1 MRTIIYVIAA
11 VVIVVAIAA
20 FALYSYK
27 PLAGSR
33 VDSLAI
39 SGKEGIGSL
48 IQYLSSTGPSQTN
61 VSYGGTITI
70 STPNSSYAASPKSTT
85 FPIFVNYE
93 SVGNASR
100 IGIAFLVNTTI
111 GEEFDVVFIN
121 LPGNGT
127 YSCAFSM
134 SPYGNQSACNRL
146 SYQYNS
152 SGTLLSNARRLLSSS
167 STSVDFV
174 RQASHNGLPCTFVNG
189 TESLRLNSTA
199 LSDLSSGNSKN
210 STAALVDS
218 LLSEMQINGGFDS
231 CISDQYRVPLN
242 LSAQTNIHLS
252 SLTANQMQAYTID
265 TLLLLNETSIGRP
278 VSLSQIETLPAPLTS
293 NS

>member
-11 VVIVVAIAA
+11 VVIVASVAA
-20 FALYSYK
+20 FALYNYK
-27 PLAGSR
+27 SLAGSK
-33 VDSLAI
+33 VDSLVI

-48 IQYLSSTGPSQTN
+48 VQYLSSTGPSQTN
-61 VSYGGTITI
+61 VSYAGTITI
-70 STPNSSYAASPKSTT
+70 SMPNPSYAATSQSTT
-85 FPIFVNYE
+85 VPVFVNYE
-93 SVGNASR
+93 SIGNASR
-100 IGIAFLVNTTI
+100 IGVTFLVNTTI

-127 YSCAFSM
+127 YSCAFSI

-152 SGTLLSNARRLLSSS
+152 SGTMLSNARRLLSSS
-167 STSVDFV
+167 TTAVDLV
-174 RQASHNGLPCTFVNG
+174 RQTSHNGLPCTFVNG

-199 LSDLSSGNSKN
+199 LSDLSSGNSNN

-218 LLSEMQINGGFDS
+218 LLSEMQINGGFAS

-242 LSAQTNIHLS
+242 LSARTNIHLS
-252 SLTANQMQAYTID
+252 LSANQMQAYTID

-278 VSLSQIETLPAPLTS
+278 VSLSRIEALPAPLTS
-293 NS
+293 DS